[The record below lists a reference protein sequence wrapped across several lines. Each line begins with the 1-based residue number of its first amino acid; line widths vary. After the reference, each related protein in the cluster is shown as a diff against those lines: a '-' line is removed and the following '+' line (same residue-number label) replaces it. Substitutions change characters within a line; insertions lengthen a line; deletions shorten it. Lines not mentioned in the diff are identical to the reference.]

1 MAVTLTL
8 FVKRPKTLIS
18 ARVKQVL
25 KAMENSV
32 KILMNVTWSTM
43 GVVCMSATTHQAIIA
58 ALVMMGF
65 IWHTMDIT
73 V

>member
-8 FVKRPKTLIS
+8 FVKRLKTLIS

-32 KILMNVTWSTM
+32 KVSIV
-43 GVVCMSATTHQAIIA
+43 
-58 ALVMMGF
+58 
-65 IWHTMDIT
+65 
-73 V
+73 